1 MKRLCLV
8 MFGIGLVLLGI
19 YLSSPTTIESSP
31 TIGEEFLPD
40 KHGVPAHRHMD
51 PISPILLG
59 MVIILIA
66 AKIGGE
72 VAHRLKQPPVM
83 GELLLGI
90 LLGNVYFFTGWGFFN
105 FLQHNTF
112 LEYMGRFG
120 ALVLLCRVGL
130 ETDLGAMIRAGQSV
144 FLVACGGVLLPCTM
158 GYLVSFYL
166 LPDCEFYARLVLS
179 TALAAT
185 SIGITVRVLEDLGK
199 IDTPEARIIVGAAIT
214 DDVLGLLIL
223 AVVANTIT
231 TGSLALGNVAATALF
246 ATLFVAVASVVSL
259 RFSHVLGEYI
269 SRMRAEGMKL
279 LLSVLTCL
287 LLAYVADYIG
297 LAPIIG
303 AFAAGLILKDIR
315 VKDLQ
320 GHEHTM
326 DEMIRPA
333 YLIFVPIFFVLM
345 GSQVKLESFLDK
357 KAVELSVSIAAVAI
371 LGKLLSGFCVLE
383 KGVRRLCVGI
393 GMIPRGEV
401 GLIFAS
407 MGKTMG
413 VLNDTLYSTLVIV
426 FMWTTLI
433 TPPLLKKIIY
443 NQKESKGYEPGILSE
458 QEAQRR

>member
-1 MKRLCLV
+1 MKKLCLILV
-8 MFGIGLVLLGI
+8 GLGFVLLGL
-19 YLSSPTTIESSP
+19 YFVSTAAVEPSPTGGT
-31 TIGEEFLPD
+31 EFLPEE
-40 KHGVPAHRHMD
+40 HGVPAHRHMD

-59 MVIILIA
+59 MVIILVA

-112 LEYMGRFG
+112 LDYLGRFG

-130 ETDLGAMIRAGQSV
+130 ETDLGAMVRAGQSV
-144 FLVACGGVLLPCTM
+144 FLVACGGVLAPCAM

-166 LPDCEFYARLVLS
+166 LPECDFYARLVLS

-199 IDTPEARIIVGAAIT
+199 IDTPEARIIIGAAIT
-214 DDVLGLLIL
+214 DDVLGLLVL
-223 AVVANTIT
+223 AVVMNTIM
-231 TGSLALGNVAATALF
+231 TGTMALGNVAAAALF
-246 ATLFVAVASVVSL
+246 ATLFVAVAAGVSL
-259 RFSHVLGEYI
+259 RFSHILGEYI
-269 SRMRAEGMKL
+269 SRMQAEGMKL
-279 LLSVLTCL
+279 LFSVLTCL

-315 VKDLQ
+315 VRDLQ

-333 YLIFVPIFFVLM
+333 YLIFVPVFFVLM
-345 GSQVKLESFLDK
+345 GSQVRLESFLDK
-357 KAVELSVSIAAVAI
+357 KAVELSISIAAVAV
-371 LGKLLSGFCVLE
+371 LGKFLSGFCVLE

-433 TPPLLKKIIY
+433 TPPLLKKMVY
-443 NQKESKGYEPGILSE
+443 NQKEAKEYEEEILSK
-458 QEAQRR
+458 QEVQQR